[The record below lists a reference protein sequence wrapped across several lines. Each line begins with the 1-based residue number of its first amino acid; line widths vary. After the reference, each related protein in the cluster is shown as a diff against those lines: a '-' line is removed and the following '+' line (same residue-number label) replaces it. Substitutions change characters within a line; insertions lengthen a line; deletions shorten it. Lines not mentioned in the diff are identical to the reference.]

1 MAQSF
6 VQLPPDGTGKQLHT
20 FENTDGSHN
29 QVFTQG
35 DPNTP
40 SNLQYVDQYGSAY
53 VRFAEGNQIFDS
65 FGKTKTSEET
75 LVGEYM
81 PKYNSLPTLVQTEIT
96 GGGSELYLPNESSVR
111 FQTGTADLDRVVRT
125 TNKYHKYY
133 PGTSQLAEFTVTLGD
148 TGKAGV
154 IRQWGYYDD
163 RNGII
168 FSVNGTSFNIV
179 MRSDTT
185 GTVIDTVIPQSGFNV
200 DKGDGTGISGLYMDP
215 SKSNIYWLD
224 LQYLGAGRV
233 RIGAY
238 SPNGQ
243 RVTFHQIENANSLS
257 TIYMST
263 GSLPLRWEQFNEG
276 IVASTSEMK
285 VHNAAVYTETANL
298 NTDGPCFSTAAWG
311 ALPAPKTSLADG
323 TFCSMVSIRP
333 KALFNGKVN
342 RNIIVPQY
350 LLVNCDKPLQVSV
363 YENVDN
369 VVLNGANPEWM
380 SVHDNSIV
388 EKNGNITFVDL
399 GTDTSVFCTMV
410 PAGTTRFDM
419 RSSFSYFKE
428 NLHLNAD
435 GTQPTYT
442 IIFRALDGTAAVAG
456 GGLTWQ
462 ELIV

>member
-20 FENTDGSHN
+20 FKNIDGSHN

-53 VRFAEGNQIFDS
+53 IRFAEGNQIFDS
-65 FGKTKTSEET
+65 FGKNKMSQET
-75 LVGEYM
+75 MVGEYM
-81 PKYNSLPTLVQTEIT
+81 PKYDSLPTSVQTEVT
-96 GGGSELYLPNESSVR
+96 GGGTELYLPDEASVR
-111 FQTGTADLDRVVRT
+111 FQTGTIDGDRVVRT

-148 TGKAGV
+148 MGKANV

-168 FSVNGTSFNIV
+168 FKVNGTAFEIV
-179 MRSDTT
+179 LRSDST
-185 GTVIDTVIPQSGFNV
+185 GSVVETVIPQADFNV
-200 DKGDGTGISGLYMDP
+200 DKGDGTGISGLFMNP
-215 SKSNIYWLD
+215 SYTNIYWLD

-243 RVTFHQIENANSLS
+243 RVVFHQVENSNNQPSV
-257 TIYMST
+257 YMGT
-263 GSLPLRWEQFNEG
+263 ASLPLRWEQFNQG
-276 IVASTSEMK
+276 IAASTSEMK

-311 ALPAPKTSLADG
+311 ALPVPKTSVADG
-323 TFCSMVSIRP
+323 TFCSMVAIRP
-333 KALFNGKVN
+333 KALFNGKAN
-342 RNIIVPQY
+342 RNIIIPQY
-350 LLVNCDKPLQVSV
+350 LLVNTDKPLQISV

-369 VVLNGANPEWM
+369 GANTWV
-380 SVHDNSIV
+380 SVHDQSIV
-388 EKNGNITFVDL
+388 EKSGDVVFTDL
-399 GTDTSVFCTMV
+399 GTDTSVFCTMA

-419 RSSFSYFKE
+419 TSSFSYFKE
-428 NLHLNAD
+428 NLHNLAD

-442 IIFRALDGTAAVAG
+442 VIFRALDGTAAVAG

-462 ELIV
+462 EIIV